1 MRGKSMNHRTMAI
14 LRAIIE
20 EYVSNAEPVGS
31 KTVASKYNFGVSSA
45 TIRNEMALLED
56 MGFIASPHTSAGRVP
71 MEKAYRFYVDT
82 IIDESLSDFGEEFLQ
97 MSSYLEPES
106 FRRIVE
112 KVSREVSAY
121 THYASIA
128 IIAADGRD
136 TIDLVHFIRV
146 GEKEILCVIMMESKK
161 TISFTTETISD
172 IPKEKL
178 DELSLKMTEKLKGV
192 KSFNIAEQDVE
203 AGEYLQDINNIH
215 EQIANQVAAHCDV
228 DVIVEGTSNL
238 FDFPEFHDFNVARD
252 IVRIFNEQQL
262 LCNMFRKPGRNEIE
276 VKIGSENEILA
287 FQGMT
292 TMYRTFDF
300 NTRGMISF
308 GVAGPLRMNYRKV
321 IASMRD
327 VDKLIREMLMMI

>member
-1 MRGKSMNHRTMAI
+1 MNHRTKAI

-20 EYVSNAEPVGS
+20 EYVNSAEPVGS
-31 KTVASKYNFGVSSA
+31 KTVAQKYNFGVSSA
-45 TIRNEMALLED
+45 TIRNEMALLENL
-56 MGFIASPHTSAGRVP
+56 GFIASPHTSAGRVP

-82 IIDESLSDFGEEFLQ
+82 IIDESLSDFGDEFLQ
-97 MSSYLEPES
+97 MSSFLEPES

-112 KVSREVSAY
+112 NVSKEVSAY

-136 TIDLVHFIRV
+136 TVDLVHLIKS
-146 GEKEILCVIMMESKK
+146 GEKEILCVVLMESKK
-161 TISFTTETISD
+161 TISFTTETTET

-178 DELSLKMTEKLKGV
+178 DELSQKMTEKLKGI
-192 KSFNIAEQDVE
+192 KSFNVAEQNLGIE
-203 AGEYLQDINNIH
+203 EYKEDFAKIH
-215 EQIANQVAAHCDV
+215 KMIADQVAEHCDM

-238 FDFPEFHDFNVARD
+238 FDFPEFHDYSRAQE
-252 IVRIFNEQQL
+252 IVRIFSQQQV

-276 VKIGSENEILA
+276 VRIGSENELGA
-287 FQGMT
+287 FKGMT

>member
-1 MRGKSMNHRTMAI
+1 MNLRTKAI

-20 EYVSNAEPVGS
+20 EYVTSAEPVGS
-31 KTVASKYNFGVSSA
+31 KTVANKYNFGVSPA
-45 TIRNEMALLED
+45 TIRNEMAELENL
-56 MGFIASPHTSAGRVP
+56 GFISSPHTSAGRVP

-82 IIDESLSDFGEEFLQ
+82 IIDENLSDFGEEFLQ
-97 MSSYLEPES
+97 MSSCLEPDS

-112 KVSREVSAY
+112 NVSREVSAY

-128 IIAADGRD
+128 LIAADGRD
-136 TIDLVHFIRV
+136 TLDLVHIVKISR
-146 GEKEILCVIMMESKK
+146 KELLCVVMMESKK
-161 TISFTTETISD
+161 TISFTAETAED

-178 DELSLKMTEKLKGV
+178 DELSQALTVKLKGV
-192 KSFNIAEQDVE
+192 KSFNIAEQE
-203 AGEYLQDINNIH
+203 LGIKEFRNDIKKI
-215 EQIANQVAAHCDV
+215 QGMIAFQVAEHCDV

-238 FDFPEFHDFNVARD
+238 FEFPEFSDVNMARE
-252 IVRIFNEQQL
+252 IIRIFSEQQM
-262 LCNMFRKPGRNEIE
+262 LCSMFRKPGRNEIE
-276 VKIGSENEILA
+276 VRIGSENEIGA
-287 FQGMT
+287 FRGMT

-327 VDKLIREMLMMI
+327 VDKLIREMLRIF